1 MTDLSDTVDGELIS
15 ALVDSERAE
24 ALKTESIDFASI
36 TLSLRQLCD
45 LELMANGGFSPVRGF
60 LDEKDTASVLDSM
73 RLSNG
78 ALWPVPITLD
88 VGAEAA
94 ERIASGDRVALRDD
108 EGFMLGVLNVSDV
121 WQPDVRAESEQLF
134 GTTDQSHPGGQALL
148 ADEGK
153 VRLGGCVEAVQTP
166 NQYDFEALRYT
177 PSELRSQ
184 FARLGWRQVVA
195 FHTSRPIHR
204 LQRAMCIEAAKTANA
219 HVLIHPVVGIA
230 RPGDVSYHTRIQ
242 CYRAVQ
248 RYFPHGISLLALL
261 PLAMRMAGPR
271 EALWHAIVRRNYGC
285 THIAIANDHGSPPRA
300 GEERAHFYAP
310 YAAQELV
317 AKHEDEI
324 GIKVVPFEEHA
335 YSNERKRY
343 LPMSQVSKDDVQSYS
358 TADFNKALSMGDPVP
373 EWYTYKEVVE
383 VLKQAHPPRSQQGA
397 TLLFT
402 GLSGA
407 GKSTIAKIVYGK
419 LIEHGNR
426 PVTLL
431 DGDVVR
437 LNLSSELGFSK
448 AHRDLNVRRI
458 GFVASEITKNRGFA
472 ICAPIAPYS
481 ATRSAVRDMVSAH
494 GAFIEVHVS
503 TPLEVCESRDRK
515 GLYAKARQGIIPEFT
530 GVSDPYEVP
539 QTPELRIDTT
549 SLSPMEAA
557 EEVYLYLV
565 REGYLDNSDEPAAW

>member
-1 MTDLSDTVDGELIS
+1 MTDLSDTLNGELAS

-24 ALKTESIDFASI
+24 TLKNESIDFASI

-45 LELMANGGFSPVRGF
+45 FELMANGGFSPISGF
-60 LDEKDTASVLDSM
+60 MGERDTTSVLDSM
-73 RLSNG
+73 RVSDG
-78 ALWPVPITLD
+78 ALWPVPLTLD
-88 VGAEAA
+88 VDAQTAETL
-94 ERIASGDRVALRDD
+94 STGVHVALRDN
-108 EGFMLGVLNVSDV
+108 EGFMLGVLKVSDI
-121 WQPDVRAESEQLF
+121 WQPDVRAESEKLF
-134 GTTDQSHPGGQALL
+134 GTTDQSHPGVQALL

-153 VRLGGCVEAVQTP
+153 VRLGGRVEAVQTP
-166 NQYDFEALRYT
+166 NHYDFEALRYT
-177 PSELRSQ
+177 PTQLRSQ
-184 FARLGWRQVVA
+184 FARLGWRQIVA
-195 FHTSRPIHR
+195 FHTSRPVHR
-204 LQRAMCIEAAKTANA
+204 LQRAMCIEAAKIANA
-219 HVLIHPVVGIA
+219 HVLIHPVVGIS

-242 CYRAVQ
+242 CYRAAQ
-248 RYFPHGISLLALL
+248 RYFPHGIALLALL

-285 THIAIANDHGSPPRA
+285 THIAIANDHGSPPRR
-300 GEERAHFYAP
+300 GEERTQFYDP

-317 AKHEDEI
+317 SKHQDEI
-324 GIKVVPFEEHA
+324 GIEVVPFEEHA
-335 YSNERKRY
+335 YSRERKRY
-343 LPMSQVSKDDVQSYS
+343 VPVSQVADEDVQSYS

-373 EWYTYKEVVE
+373 EWYTYPEVVD
-383 VLKQAHPPRSQQGA
+383 VLKHAHPPRSKQGA

-419 LIEHGNR
+419 LIEQGNR

-481 ATRSAVRDMVSAH
+481 ATRRAVREMVSEH

-503 TPLEVCESRDRK
+503 TPLDVCESRDRK
-515 GLYAKARQGIIPEFT
+515 GLYAKARRGIIPEFT

-539 QTPELRIDTT
+539 QNPELRIDTT

-565 REGYLDNSDEPAAW
+565 REGYLDTSDEPIM

>member
-1 MTDLSDTVDGELIS
+1 ME
-15 ALVDSERAE
+15 ARRAQ
-24 ALKTESIDFASI
+24 A
-36 TLSLRQLCD
+36 
-45 LELMANGGFSPVRGF
+45 
-60 LDEKDTASVLDSM
+60 
-73 RLSNG
+73 
-78 ALWPVPITLD
+78 
-88 VGAEAA
+88 
-94 ERIASGDRVALRDD
+94 GD
-108 EGFMLGVLNVSDV
+108 
-121 WQPDVRAESEQLF
+121 
-134 GTTDQSHPGGQALL
+134 
-148 ADEGK
+148 
-153 VRLGGCVEAVQTP
+153 
-166 NQYDFEALRYT
+166 
-177 PSELRSQ
+177 
-184 FARLGWRQVVA
+184 
-195 FHTSRPIHR
+195 
-204 LQRAMCIEAAKTANA
+204 
-219 HVLIHPVVGIA
+219 
-230 RPGDVSYHTRIQ
+230 
-242 CYRAVQ
+242 
-248 RYFPHGISLLALL
+248 
-261 PLAMRMAGPR
+261 
-271 EALWHAIVRRNYGC
+271 
-285 THIAIANDHGSPPRA
+285 
-300 GEERAHFYAP
+300 AHFYAP
-310 YAAQELV
+310 YAAQGLV

-448 AHRDLNVRRI
+448 THRDLNVRRI

-557 EEVYLYLV
+557 ERFTSTSFARAIWIPVMSRPRDNFKSPTENRTSARVYAHRGYDRRGHFRHPRIHCGATRDGAAYEARLVKVETDLRAISSALELY
-565 REGYLDNSDEPAAW
+565 RLDNFQYPSTEQGLDALISKAPACGRACSKALEIGRLSGPLTNRPLGQSVSIYKSWAARYLRPLLFWC